1 VTGKKIGRIIAIVAA
16 VIIALLA
23 GAAVLV
29 KMLVSPEMVKRTVLP
44 KISAQIERQVTLGD
58 VEVSIFRGIRLR
70 DLTIREKDGS
80 GPFLQAGA
88 IRLSYRFWPL
98 LAGRVE
104 VDEVLLEAPVV
115 KIIRYADGSFNFTDL
130 KKQKPA
136 QAEAPQEKSRL
147 QLQITKAGLSGG
159 RVSYEDRQA
168 GGKGFTTGI
177 DDIGLAASGI
187 SLDGEFPLELD
198 ATVAGVK
205 LSLAGTVAR
214 VGSAP
219 AVTADL
225 TLVAKDLAVVA
236 KGLPPALGAK
246 LTKLALG
253 GGVEARLKLAGEVK
267 QPKQLLRGGEIKL
280 ADLQLT
286 AGGMRPSLAGA
297 LVLGS
302 DSLESRDLSLTVG
315 SQKLAVSLVA
325 KNLTARPVK
334 VSLALEGDKLD
345 LNQLLPA
352 RKGGAAAATAVPPP
366 SREEPGPVNIP
377 VEATGSVKF
386 SSLLYRTLA
395 LENPALAWRLQA
407 NVLTVDSLKAGVAG
421 GSFSA
426 TARADLGSKG
436 FAYSSRLEVKGVQAD
451 KLVTAF
457 APKAAG
463 ALSGTLALTAGVNG
477 RGVATLKRNLAGSG
491 SFDVA
496 NGTLSGD
503 GFMPTLA
510 AFLGINEL
518 RLLRFSKLGGT
529 YLIKN
534 ETVSLDAKLD
544 GSDAKLAATGRVGFD
559 KAMDMGIDL
568 RLAPALTGRIARGSV
583 GSYVT
588 DKEGWGNVP
597 LRVTGMV
604 NKPAFSLDAAKVRG
618 KVTETLRQKIGE
630 KLLELDDGKGEQP
643 RPERKIL
650 NDTLRGIF
658 GN

>member
-1 VTGKKIGRIIAIVAA
+1 MTGKKIGRIIGIVAA
-16 VIIALLA
+16 LSIALLA

-29 KMLVSPEMVKRTVLP
+29 KLLVSPEMVKRTVLP

-70 DLTIREKDGS
+70 DLAIQEKDGS
-80 GPFLQAGA
+80 GPFLQAAA

-130 KKQKPA
+130 KKQKPTPD
-136 QAEAPQEKSRL
+136 EAPKEKSRL
-147 QLQITKAGLSGG
+147 RLKITTAGVSGG
-159 RVSYEDRQA
+159 RVSYEERQGA

-177 DDIGLAASGI
+177 DNIGLVARGI
-187 SLDGEFPLELD
+187 SLDGEFPLQLD
-198 ATVAGVK
+198 ATVAGMN

-214 VGSAP
+214 IGSAP

-225 TLVAKDLAVVA
+225 TVVAKDLAGVA

-246 LTKLALG
+246 LTRLALSG
-253 GGVEARLKLAGEVK
+253 GLDARLKLAGEVK

-280 ADLQLT
+280 ADLQFT
-286 AGGMRPSLAGA
+286 AGRIRPALAGT
-297 LVLGS
+297 LVLGN
-302 DSLESRDLSLTVG
+302 DSLESRGLSLTIG
-315 SQKLAVSLVA
+315 SQKVAVNLAA

-334 VSLALEGDKLD
+334 VALALEGDKLD
-345 LNQLLPA
+345 LNQILPA
-352 RKGGAAAATAVPPP
+352 RKGGAAAAVPPP
-366 SREEPGPVNIP
+366 SREEPGPLNIP

-386 SSLLYRTLA
+386 ASLLYRTLA

-407 NVLTVDSLKAGVAG
+407 NVLTLDSLKAGVAG
-421 GSFSA
+421 GSFGA

-436 FAYSSRLEVKGVQAD
+436 FVYSSRLELKGVQAD
-451 KLVTAF
+451 KLVSAF

-477 RGVATLKRNLAGSG
+477 RGVATLKRNLTGNGTFA
-491 SFDVA
+491 VA
-496 NGTLSGD
+496 NGILSGE

-529 YLIKN
+529 YLIKD
-534 ETVSLDAKLD
+534 ETVSLDARLD
-544 GSDAKLAATGRVGFD
+544 GSDAKLAAIGRVGFD
-559 KAMDMGIDL
+559 KTMDMGIDL

-583 GSYVT
+583 ASYVT
-588 DKEGWGNVP
+588 DKEGWGSVP

-618 KVTETLRQKIGE
+618 RVTETLRRKIGE
-630 KLLELDDGKGEQP
+630 KLLELDGGKGEQP